1 MANRDNP
8 SGFRWYGSL
17 VGAPPTVRSIV
28 LAGTVAQGD
37 TLVQGTATATI
48 GLSNSGNILGVACED
63 GVSGETINY
72 YVATDWDLFE
82 AQCEGTY
89 STSYLN
95 QNVDIEGTTGIQ
107 EVNEDAS
114 TEGVFRILGLVEDGV
129 NAAGA
134 NARVY
139 GIFVRGLH
147 KAL

>member
-1 MANRDNP
+1 MANTDNP
-8 SGFRWYGSL
+8 NGFRWYGSL
-17 VGAPPTVRSIV
+17 TGAPPTIRSII

-48 GLSNSGNILGVACED
+48 GLSNSGNILGVAMEA
-63 GVSGETINY
+63 GESGDTIQY

-82 AQCEGTY
+82 AQCSGTY
-89 STSYLN
+89 STNYLN

-107 EVNEDAS
+107 EVNEDS
-114 TEGVFRILGLVEDGV
+114 TTEGVFRILGLVEDGV

-139 GIFVRGLH
+139 GTFIRGLH
-147 KAL
+147 AAL